1 MIYVFNY
8 KMLLLLFLYR
18 MNHPIKRFRP
28 DEFDKY
34 KINKNYKDDL
44 YYGQECTQSSTLP
57 FILNQRPS
65 SNGSSWGQFDDSDGG
80 SSNKY
85 KMKEK
90 MNDSDTDKNSNND
103 NLFTSEGLQ
112 PSYADLNKIF
122 DNSDDN
128 SNDEH
133 VIFQTIFKSL
143 FIILIRFFLLHL

>member
-1 MIYVFNY
+1 MTQFRIIDFIIKYLISF
-8 KMLLLLFLYR
+8 FR
-18 MNHPIKRFRP
+18 MNHPIKRFKP

-65 SNGSSWGQFDDSDGG
+65 SNGSSWGPFDDSDGG
-80 SSNKY
+80 SNKY

-90 MNDSDTDKNSNND
+90 MNDSDAEKNSNND

-133 VIFQTIFKSL
+133 VMF
-143 FIILIRFFLLHL
+143 